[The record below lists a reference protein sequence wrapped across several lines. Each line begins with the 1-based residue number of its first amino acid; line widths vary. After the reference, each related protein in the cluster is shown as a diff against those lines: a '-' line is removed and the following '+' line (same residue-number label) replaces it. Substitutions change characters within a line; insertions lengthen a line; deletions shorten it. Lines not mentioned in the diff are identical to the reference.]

1 MQGMVTSIATLN
13 RADKIS
19 YIRNVMAPPAAH
31 LTNTIDDTL
40 VLLSKRFLIYAYLA
54 TVRLPPKHLLRDED
68 ASARE
73 CRDADGRR

>member
-1 MQGMVTSIATLN
+1 MVTSISHLN

-54 TVRLPPKHLLRDED
+54 TVRRDCNAGGID
-68 ASARE
+68 IGIACASRFNE
-73 CRDADGRR
+73 